1 MFRLGNELVG
11 IGYLCRIGDIFIG
24 SIGLAE
30 ADIVL
35 EAGIE
40 EDCLLVH
47 VTYQLAEVVHGKVFH
62 IDAVDEHLAL
72 LYIVVTRYQVEHRT
86 LSATALSHQCDG
98 LSLRNHQVDIL
109 QYINQFFVLMVGI
122 GEGYMAE
129 LYLVLKAGDM
139 VRVLL
144 VLDFYLCLKNLVD
157 TLHAC
162 QSLRDIIARLGEFL
176 QWVDDAVEH
185 HEIEDDGRTVDSS
198 IVQYQNTAKP

>member
-1 MFRLGNELVG
+1 
-11 IGYLCRIGDIFIG
+11 
-24 SIGLAE
+24 
-30 ADIVL
+30 
-35 EAGIE
+35 
-40 EDCLLVH
+40 
-47 VTYQLAEVVHGKVFH
+47 
-62 IDAVDEHLAL
+62 
-72 LYIVVTRYQVEHRT
+72 
-86 LSATALSHQCDG
+86 
-98 LSLRNHQVDIL
+98 
-109 QYINQFFVLMVGI
+109 MVGI